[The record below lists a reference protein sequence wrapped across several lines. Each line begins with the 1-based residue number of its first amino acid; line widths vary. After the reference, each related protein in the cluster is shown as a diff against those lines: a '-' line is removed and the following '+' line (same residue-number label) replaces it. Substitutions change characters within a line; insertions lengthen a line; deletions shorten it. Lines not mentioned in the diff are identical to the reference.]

1 MGPMWKGGMW
11 KVDTTHN
18 SLITAGNGGSTPA
31 TVAFS
36 LFAAD
41 GTSRYDFP
49 DRTLQPGEQ
58 IWVDV
63 GKVIQSQLPDKNG
76 KTLPLGTAA
85 GSYQIQDLDHPLI
98 GYIFEG
104 KLVLDKTYGHVGYGC
119 ARCCAKSV
127 AQYDDPLGFFV
138 GDGSA
143 QWVAATDDCTGG
155 SQDVTKY
162 SYGWYSSNTSV
173 VDVGYNGAS
182 TAMGPGT
189 AEIDAFIDV
198 VSDTMYADPCPTA
211 TMMPSAYVNVSPTI
225 TSISPAHG
233 VSAANTQ
240 VTITGTGLAGATVQA
255 GPGISVSISSSSS
268 TQIQATF
275 AIASNATN
283 GQRQVTAT
291 NNGAISNAVNF
302 LVQVPTSLDVVSDTG
317 SVQDV
322 SCTVSGST
330 YNGVRRDIL
339 YRVMDANVQPIL
351 TSGMSLTE
359 SFQAGTNSCTG
370 TPNTPTPTVNAPSD
384 SLGQFPNVDR
394 LAICSVACLPANSSG
409 NPTGS
414 CTLSVTQTWTANGF
428 TVRTNQIAYHCSSVA
443 VTPQ

>member
-211 TMMPSAYVNVSPTI
+211 TMMPSA
-225 TSISPAHG
+225 
-233 VSAANTQ
+233 Q
-240 VTITGTGLAGATVQA
+240 V
-255 GPGISVSISSSSS
+255 SVSDPCIVSVL
-268 TQIQATF
+268 A
-275 AIASNATN
+275 
-283 GQRQVTAT
+283 TAT
-291 NNGAISNAVNF
+291 SP
-302 LVQVPTSLDVVSDTG
+302 LQS
-317 SVQDV
+317 Q
-322 SCTVSGST
+322 CSGT
-330 YNGVRRDIL
+330 
-339 YRVMDANVQPIL
+339 
-351 TSGMSLTE
+351 TE
-359 SFQAGTNSCTG
+359 
-370 TPNTPTPTVNAPSD
+370 V
-384 SLGQFPNVDR
+384 
-394 LAICSVACLPANSSG
+394 ANSSVHADHDFSAFTVT
-409 NPTGS
+409 NV
-414 CTLSVTQTWTANGF
+414 SVTHSPAITLIDGPTFDFGTYISGTRSAKVHYSTFEGGSIDWTWTVTCGG
-428 TVRTNQIAYHCSSVA
+428 TPRTYTAHQVVA
-443 VTPQ
+443 CPPIQ